1 MPEMIREYKAIVWT
15 KDPEKPGQRVTVR
28 ARNLDEARKL
38 VEEQFGSE
46 ITCSIWNEEDA
57 NRTR

>member
-1 MPEMIREYKAIVWT
+1 MWT
-15 KDPEKPGQRVTVR
+15 KDSEKPGQRVTVR

-38 VEEQFGSE
+38 VEEQFGKE